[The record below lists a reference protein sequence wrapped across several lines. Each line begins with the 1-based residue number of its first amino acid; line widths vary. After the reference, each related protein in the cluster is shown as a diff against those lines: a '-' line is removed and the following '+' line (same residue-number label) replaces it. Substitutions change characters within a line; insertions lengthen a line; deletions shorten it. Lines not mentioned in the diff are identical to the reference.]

1 VQVKFGKYVEKNRYS
16 RESSLASMAKIGI
29 HASLAH
35 FGTFGKFGECR
46 LDCFIHLKY
55 VFCA

>member
-16 RESSLASMAKIGI
+16 RESSLASMKKIGI
-29 HASLAH
+29 HVKASLAH
-35 FGTFGKFGECR
+35 FGTFGKCR